1 MSMKNAAS
9 RSVSVSR
16 RLEKAITQLT
26 TIQELLISN
35 EGLDERIL
43 TDFRDALNRVR
54 NVAWSAQQFASLK
67 ATEQDPA
74 SLLSILAGERIRV
87 AFQLIQLVQSDLA
100 NQEIKFQAGQLI
112 QLQEALNRLSN
123 QLDGAVGKAK

>member
-1 MSMKNAAS
+1 MNAT
-9 RSVSVSR
+9 RPVSVSR

-26 TIQELLISN
+26 TIQELLISS

-54 NVAWSAQQFASLK
+54 NVAWSAQQFAGLK
-67 ATEQDPA
+67 ATEQDPT

-87 AFQLIQLVQSDLA
+87 VFQLIQLVQSG
-100 NQEIKFQAGQLI
+100 N
-112 QLQEALNRLSN
+112 
-123 QLDGAVGKAK
+123 

>member
-1 MSMKNAAS
+1 MKNAAS

-87 AFQLIQLVQSDLA
+87 TFQLIQLVQSDLA

-112 QLQEALNRLSN
+112 QLQEAINRLSN

>member
-1 MSMKNAAS
+1 MKNAAT

-16 RLEKAITQLT
+16 RLEKAIKQLT
-26 TIQELLISN
+26 NIQEVLVSN

-67 ATEQDPA
+67 AMEQDPG

-87 AFQLIQLVQSDLA
+87 VFQLLQLVKLDLV
-100 NQEIKFQAGQLI
+100 NQEIKFQPGQLM
-112 QLQEALNRLSN
+112 QLQEALRGLSSEV
-123 QLDGAVGKAK
+123 DGVLGKTK

>member
-1 MSMKNAAS
+1 MKKAAT

-26 TIQELLISN
+26 TIQALLISN

-54 NVAWSAQQFASLK
+54 NVAWSTQQFAALK

-87 AFQLIQLVQSDLA
+87 TFQLIQLVQSDLA
-100 NQEIKFQAGQLI
+100 NHEIKFQAGQLI
-112 QLQEALNRLSN
+112 QLQEALKGLAD
-123 QLDGAVGKAK
+123 QLHETLGKA

>member
-1 MSMKNAAS
+1 MKNAKG
-9 RSVSVSR
+9 SVSVSR

-26 TIQELLISN
+26 TIQELLISS

-54 NVAWSAQQFASLK
+54 NVAWSAQQFAALK

-87 AFQLIQLVQSDLA
+87 TFQLVQLVQSDLA
-100 NQEIKFQAGQLI
+100 IQEIKFQAGQLI
-112 QLQEALNRLSN
+112 QLQEALKGLSN
-123 QLDGAVGKAK
+123 QLDEAVGKSK

>member
-1 MSMKNAAS
+1 MKGAAT

-16 RLEKAITQLT
+16 RLEKAIEQLT

-54 NVAWSAQQFASLK
+54 NAAWSAQQFAALK

-87 AFQLIQLVQSDLA
+87 AFQLIQLIQSDLA
-100 NQEIKFQAGQLI
+100 NQDIKFQAGQLI
-112 QLQEALNRLSN
+112 QLQEALKHLSD
-123 QLDGAVGKAK
+123 QLDKALGKVK

>member
-1 MSMKNAAS
+1 MKKAATK
-9 RSVSVSR
+9 SVSVSR
-16 RLEKAITQLT
+16 RLENAITQLT

-43 TDFRDALNRVR
+43 ADFRDALNRGR
-54 NVAWSAQQFASLK
+54 NVAWSAQQFAALK

-87 AFQLIQLVQSDLA
+87 TFQLIQIVQSALA
-100 NQEIKFQAGQLI
+100 NQETKFQPGQLI
-112 QLQEALNRLSN
+112 QLQEARKVLSN
-123 QLDGAVGKAK
+123 RLDGACGKG

>member
-1 MSMKNAAS
+1 MKKAAT
-9 RSVSVSR
+9 RPVSVSA

-26 TIQELLISN
+26 TIQELLISH
-35 EGLDERIL
+35 EELDERIL

-54 NVAWSAQQFASLK
+54 NVAWSAQQFKALK

-87 AFQLIQLVQSDLA
+87 VFQLIQLVQADLA
-100 NQEIKFQAGQLI
+100 NQEIKFQPGQLI
-112 QLQEALNRLSN
+112 QLQEAVRRLGN
-123 QLDGAVGKAK
+123 QLDEAVGKC

>member
-1 MSMKNAAS
+1 MKNAAS

-54 NVAWSAQQFASLK
+54 NAAWSAQQFASLK

>member
-1 MSMKNAAS
+1 MKNAAS

-87 AFQLIQLVQSDLA
+87 TFQLIQLVQSDLA

-112 QLQEALNRLSN
+112 QLQEAINRLSN
-123 QLDGAVGKAK
+123 QLDGA

>member
-1 MSMKNAAS
+1 MKKAAT

-26 TIQELLISN
+26 TIQALLISN

-54 NVAWSAQQFASLK
+54 NVAWSTQQFAALK

-87 AFQLIQLVQSDLA
+87 TFQLIQLVQSDLA
-100 NQEIKFQAGQLI
+100 NHEIKFQAGQLI
-112 QLQEALNRLSN
+112 QLQEALKGLGD
-123 QLDGAVGKAK
+123 QLHETLGKA

>member
-67 ATEQDPA
+67 AMEQDPG

-87 AFQLIQLVQSDLA
+87 VFQLIQLVQSDLA
-100 NQEIKFQAGQLI
+100 NQEIRFQAGQLI
-112 QLQEALNRLSN
+112 QLQEAVRRLGN
-123 QLDGAVGKAK
+123 QLDEAVGKC